1 MRLQASPWVIGLFQ
15 LPCLLLYTDFV
26 TWHCYCPDLQVLGG
40 FGAVSGAAK
49 PLAVHPGAAV
59 IDHLRLSSSVLGT
72 FGKSASAYSPVHQI
86 HANRQDN
93 DAEAG
98 RTSLRQIRYFPQSN
112 KGGDWIPASAL
123 IPQPTTSTSNQTT
136 STTPQPEILPKSLRG
151 ACRFNNRAIRN
162 TQTYS
167 LRVQRNAAVTCQ
179 GPRQALVAHDIRG
192 RRRAKLYIHGHRRA
206 PRRRASRLHATSSK
220 QPLSDQPLPSLVYFA
235 RALHPKCCDAWA
247 VPAAPARRKSVSTTS
262 ADVRIGC
269 TAWYD
274 MTRRHG
280 SSFLHAAALE
290 IAVCRYTGATKQ
302 SPNTI
307 QGDATST
314 MSPTTACECIGE
326 LFPGDG

>member
-112 KGGDWIPASAL
+112 KGGDWIPDSAL
-123 IPQPTTSTSNQTT
+123 IPQPTTSTSTPNDVNNTATRHSAQESKRCLQVPQQSNQKYPNLL
-136 STTPQPEILPKSLRG
+136 TPGAKKRGGYLPG
-151 ACRFNNRAIRN
+151 APAGSCGARHSGQKA
-162 TQTYS
+162 S
-167 LRVQRNAAVTCQ
+167 
-179 GPRQALVAHDIRG
+179 QALHPWPTGERRG
-192 RRRAKLYIHGHRRA
+192 DE
-206 PRRRASRLHATSSK
+206 PRGYMRHLQSS
-220 QPLSDQPLPSLVYFA
+220 PLSDQPLLSLVYFA

-280 SSFLHAAALE
+280 SSFLP
-290 IAVCRYTGATKQ
+290 CR
-302 SPNTI
+302 S
-307 QGDATST
+307 
-314 MSPTTACECIGE
+314 IGE
-326 LFPGDG
+326 RSVSVYRCDKTITEHDPR